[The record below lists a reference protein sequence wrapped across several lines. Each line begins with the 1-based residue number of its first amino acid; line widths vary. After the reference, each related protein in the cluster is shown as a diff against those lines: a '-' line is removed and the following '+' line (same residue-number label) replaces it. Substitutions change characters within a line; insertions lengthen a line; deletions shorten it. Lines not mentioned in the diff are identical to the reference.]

1 MERGTAVASREI
13 KVLAS
18 HVVFEVMHEFGPQFA
33 RNTGHGLSF
42 SYDPANIIKS
52 QVDNGAAFDVAIVT
66 RQVIDDLT
74 THGKLLSASC
84 RDFGCCGLGVSIRKG
99 APKPDIGSVEAF
111 KRVLLAAE
119 SVMRSKDGTSGI
131 YFGTLIDRLGI
142 AEQMRGKIKLGGS
155 GRIAELVAKGE
166 AELAVQQVSE
176 LLPVQG
182 ADFVGPFPP
191 ELQLYTMFAAGV
203 ATASKHRDAAQGF
216 VDALLEPTTAALL
229 KANGL
234 EPIVPIVGRTP

>member
-1 MERGTAVASREI
+1 MERGAVVSSGAI

-18 HVVFEVMHEFGPQFA
+18 HVVFEVMREFAPLFE
-33 RNTGHGLSF
+33 RNTGNSLSF
-42 SYDPANIIKS
+42 SYDPANVIKS
-52 QVDNGAAFDVAIVT
+52 QIDSGAAFDVAIVT
-66 RQVIDDLT
+66 RQVIDDLA
-74 THGKLLSASC
+74 GRGEILGASC
-84 RDFGCCGLGVSIRKG
+84 RDFGRCGLGVSVRKG
-99 APKPDIGSVEAF
+99 ARKPDIGSVEAF
-111 KRVLLAAE
+111 KRALLAAN

-131 YFGTLIDRLGI
+131 YFGTLIERLGI
-142 AEQMRGKIKLGGS
+142 AEPMRGKIRLGGS

-182 ADFVGPFPP
+182 ADFVGPFPA

-203 ATASKHRDAAQGF
+203 ATASTQRDAAQAF
-216 VDALLEPTTAALL
+216 VDALLEPAAAAML

-234 EPIVPIVGRTP
+234 EPIIR

>member
-18 HVVFEVMHEFGPQFA
+18 HVVFEVMREFGPLFE
-33 RNTGHGLSF
+33 RNTGNSLSF
-42 SYDPANIIKS
+42 SYDPANVIKS
-52 QVDNGAAFDVAIVT
+52 QIDGGAAFDVAIVT

-74 THGKLLSASC
+74 TRGKILSGSC
-84 RDFGCCGLGVSIRKG
+84 RDFGRCGLGVSVRKG
-99 APKPDIGSVEAF
+99 APKPDIGSVDSF
-111 KRVLLAAE
+111 KRALLAAK

-131 YFGTLIDRLGI
+131 YFGALIERLGI
-142 AEQMRGKIKLGGS
+142 AEQMRGKIRLGGS
-155 GRIAELVAKGE
+155 GRIAELVVKGE
-166 AELAVQQVSE
+166 ADMAVQQVSE

-191 ELQLYTMFAAGV
+191 ELQLDTMFAAGV
-203 ATASKHRDAAQGF
+203 ATASTQRDASHAF
-216 VDALLEPTTAALL
+216 VDALMEPTAATML

-234 EPIVPIVGRTP
+234 EPIVR

>member
-1 MERGTAVASREI
+1 MERGTAVSVREI

-18 HVVFEVMHEFGPQFA
+18 HVVFEVMREFGPLFE
-33 RNTGHGLSF
+33 RNTGNSLSF
-42 SYDPANIIKS
+42 SYGPANVIKS
-52 QVDNGAAFDVAIVT
+52 QIDSGAAFDVGIVT
-66 RQVIDDLT
+66 RQVIDDLAER
-74 THGKLLSASC
+74 GKILSTSC
-84 RDFGCCGLGVSIRKG
+84 RDFGRCGLGVSIRKG

-111 KRVLLAAE
+111 KRTLLAAN

-131 YFGTLIDRLGI
+131 YFGALIERLGI
-142 AEQMRGKIKLGGS
+142 AEQMRGKIRLGGS

-166 AELAVQQVSE
+166 AEMAVQQVSE
-176 LLPVQG
+176 LLPVQA

-203 ATASKHRDAAQGF
+203 ATASTQRDAAQAF
-216 VDALLEPTTAALL
+216 VDALLEPTTAAML

-234 EPIVPIVGRTP
+234 EPIVR

>member
-1 MERGTAVASREI
+1 MERGSAVSSREI

-18 HVVFEVMHEFGPQFA
+18 HVVFEVMREFGPHFE
-33 RNTGHGLSF
+33 RNTGHSLSF
-42 SYDPANIIKS
+42 SYDPANVIKS
-52 QVDNGAAFDVAIVT
+52 QIDSGAAFDVAIVT
-66 RQVIDDLT
+66 RQVIEDLT
-74 THGKLLSASC
+74 IRGKILSASC
-84 RDFGCCGLGVSIRKG
+84 RDFGRCGLGLSVRKG

-111 KRVLLAAE
+111 KRALLAAN

-131 YFGTLIDRLGI
+131 YFGTLIERLGI
-142 AEQMRGKIKLGGS
+142 AEQMRGKIRLGGS
-155 GRIAELVAKGE
+155 GRIAELVVKGE
-166 AELAVQQVSE
+166 ADMAVQQVSE

-203 ATASKHRDAAQGF
+203 ATASTHRDTAQAF
-216 VDALLEPTTAALL
+216 VDALLEPTAAAML

-234 EPIVPIVGRTP
+234 EPIIR